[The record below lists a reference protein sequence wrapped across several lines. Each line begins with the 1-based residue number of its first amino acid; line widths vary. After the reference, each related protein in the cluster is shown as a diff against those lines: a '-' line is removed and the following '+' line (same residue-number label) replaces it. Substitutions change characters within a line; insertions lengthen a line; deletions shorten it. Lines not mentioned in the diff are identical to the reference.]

1 MTTFDIQS
9 DQAPL
14 HPDVHALIERA
25 ASTDGC
31 DPFSEQFL
39 LGLSDPRLGHTHLIA
54 RVAEEIVGV
63 LAHDGA
69 TAELVVDP
77 GWRRQGIASALI
89 DAHGPGDVWAHGDL
103 APAQHL
109 AARLAA
115 TKTRELLVMRLS
127 EPAPQAEF
135 PAGYEVLSLAAA
147 RELWGEKADA
157 ELLRVNNEAFSW
169 HPEQGGWD
177 MQRWERAQEA
187 PWFDPEGVL
196 LLWEASS
203 GGEPTTLAGF
213 HWTKCQRSQEGDGGE
228 NTGEV
233 YVVGL
238 SSTSRGKGLGKPITL
253 LGVKFMQKHGYPQV
267 ILYVEADNGPAV
279 ATYKSLG
286 FAVIERHSLYRI
298 SR

>member
-39 LGLSDPRLGHTHLIA
+39 LGLSDPRLGHIHLIA
-54 RVAEEIVGV
+54 RVGEDIVGV

-89 DAHGPGDVWAHGDL
+89 DAHGPGAVWAHGDL
-103 APAQHL
+103 VPAQHL

-115 TKTRELLVMRLS
+115 TKTRELLVMRLT
-127 EPAPQAEF
+127 EPAPRAEI
-135 PAGYEVLSLAAA
+135 PAGYEVMSLAAA
-147 RELWGEKADA
+147 REQWGERADA

-187 PWFDPEGVL
+187 HCFDPEGVL
-196 LLWEASS
+196 LLWEAPS
-203 GGEPTTLAGF
+203 GGEATKLAGF
-213 HWTKCQRSQEGDGGE
+213 HWTKCLRSHQVSGE
-228 NTGEV
+228 ETVGEV

-238 SSTSRGKGLGKPITL
+238 ADNARGQGLGKPITL
-253 LGVKFMQKHGYPQV
+253 VGINHMQKHGYKQV
-267 ILYVEADNGPAV
+267 ILYVEAENRPAV
-279 ATYKSLG
+279 ATYESLG
-286 FAVIERHSLYRI
+286 FSVIERHSLYRVE
-298 SR
+298 R